1 MFSSTFKVCDDLN
14 SGERR
19 FHEVWS
25 SVEMKNKKGR
35 ILVSNMNLPV
45 ARDSTPKI
53 TKHVGVHV
61 VSLFCL

>member
-1 MFSSTFKVCDDLN
+1 MFRSTFKVCDDLN

-35 ILVSNMNLPV
+35 ILPV

-53 TKHVGVHV
+53 TKDVRVHV